1 MNQTTF
7 PYAPFVP
14 DASGPQSV
22 APARVTALS
31 PVTSRSGGRRSRTTL
46 QMPSPICGP
55 GVLHLCAATAQ
66 VRDRLEEFCAQSKR
80 PCDMDGATLSV
91 RVGETDLSALV
102 LDVMDVLTT
111 SEQTT
116 TRAIFGADGH
126 TLTLSDYFGVDTFAN
141 FACKTLCGWLIDAIE
156 NCRLDTAFQPIVRV
170 NAPQEIFAFECL
182 LRCKDGDKII
192 SPGRMLEVARG
203 AGLLFQ
209 LDLGARLAAIRA
221 AARWHLS
228 AKIFINFAPTAL
240 SDPLY
245 ALQTTVEAVDKVDLP
260 REQIVFEVTENECIE
275 DLDELKSTLHAY
287 RAQGFGIALDDLG
300 SGYSS
305 LNLLAD
311 LRPDYVKLDR
321 DLMRS
326 VPDDPYRALIAQ
338 KLLETA
344 NALGIRTIAEGVEN
358 PAQCAWLQMHSGDY
372 AQGFHFARPA
382 AVPPL
387 SMHTNAPCAS

>member
-1 MNQTTF
+1 MMNQTTF
-7 PYAPFVP
+7 SALTFNV
-14 DASGPQSV
+14 DVNGPQRFTSV
-22 APARVTALS
+22 PAS
-31 PVTSRSGGRRSRTTL
+31 PRRSRSTL
-46 QMPSPICGP
+46 QMPRPVCGP
-55 GVLHLCAATAQ
+55 GVLHLCAATVA
-66 VRDRLEEFCAQSKR
+66 VRDRLEDFCCRSQR

-91 RVGETDLSALV
+91 HVGETDLSALV
-102 LDVMDVLTT
+102 LDVMDVLTPG
-111 SEQTT
+111 EQTA
-116 TRAIFGADGH
+116 TRAIFAPEGR
-126 TLTLSDYFGVDTFAN
+126 TLGLNDYFAVDSFAN

-156 NCRLDTAFQPIVRV
+156 NCRLGTAFQPIVCV

-192 SPGRMLEVARG
+192 SPNRMLEVARG

-221 AARWHLS
+221 AARWHLE
-228 AKIFINFAPTAL
+228 AKIFINFAPSAL
-240 SDPLY
+240 CDPAY
-245 ALQTTVEAVDKVDLP
+245 ALQATLEAVDKAGLP
-260 REQIVFEVTENECIE
+260 HEQIVFEVTENECIE
-275 DLDELKSTLHAY
+275 DLEALKATLRAY
-287 RAQGFGIALDDLG
+287 REHGFGIALDDLG

-358 PAQCAWLQMHSGDY
+358 SAQCAWLQQHSSDY

-382 AVPPL
+382 GVPPL
-387 SMHTNAPCAS
+387 SMHNAAPCAN